1 MKTIHQWLLAA
12 AATLGSA
19 AAPAQSGAPID
30 NLAWL
35 AGCWSG
41 GSGERRFDEQWMAPR
56 ANTMLGMGRTLQGGA
71 LGSYEFMA
79 IRDEGGGLVFIAQP
93 SGQKQASFLAVSL
106 SETGIVFENRAHDF
120 PQRVSYQRQADG
132 SLLARIEGVSKGQ
145 ARAVDFPMRRVA
157 CPG

>member
-1 MKTIHQWLLAA
+1 MKIRHAVLAI
-12 AATLGSA
+12 ATVLASA

-41 GSGERRFDEQWMAPR
+41 GSGERRFDEQWMSAR
-56 ANTMLGMGRTLQGGA
+56 ANTMLGMSRTLNAGA
-71 LGSYEFMA
+71 LSSYEFMT

-93 SGQKQASFLAVSL
+93 SGQKPASFLASSL

-120 PQRVSYQRQADG
+120 PQRISYQRQGDG
-132 SLLARIEGVSKGQ
+132 SLLARIEGESKGQ
-145 ARAVDFPMRRVA
+145 KRAVDFPMRRVA